1 MHQKNQKTA
10 IEAVVE
16 AVESLVV
23 AVVAV
28 VIAVVT
34 VVVVGTT
41 VNVPTV
47 PDQGQQD
54 FSKRYF
60 CTVEVNNRLRVQ
72 RVLPKFFHKYY
83 Y

>member
-1 MHQKNQKTA
+1 MFFCAPKKQKTA

-34 VVVVGTT
+34 VIVVGTT
-41 VNVPTV
+41 VKVPFILLSQIKV
-47 PDQGQQD
+47 NKIFQNDISVQ
-54 FSKRYF
+54 SKLI
-60 CTVEVNNRLRVQ
+60 TD
-72 RVLPKFFHKYY
+72 
-83 Y
+83 